1 MNPPDLPIG
10 LQPLAD
16 KLKYKYLKLR
26 PAAGLDLF
34 AVNLTDL
41 NLSLTDTNPC
51 IWVRAADIQSSDPIN
66 LAYRLMDAAR
76 EMRWEQ
82 EAVLV
87 FMDAPLPALRDHLPE
102 ALPVWVLI
110 DDAQQRQIQT
120 ADSPSYAFI
129 DALLGQMPR
138 SQLAPYEV
146 SKPVTGSRFFG
157 RKREISDVLRRPEN
171 NFIFVGIRRMG
182 KTSLLRE
189 IERRLDENLHV
200 RDGHKRSVY
209 VDCSVIE
216 TEEDF
221 LLQIASA
228 LDPTSRK
235 QILSGRAVK
244 AKRARTQLFKQFA
257 ALHGG
262 RITYLLDELDKML
275 EKIGVRNDL
284 FESMRAASTEGSARY
299 IMAGYNQAMQAYN
312 NDLTAFFNMLDKPI
326 EVSALDEDAIRRMIL
341 FPMGQLRVTFSDP
354 DALVSRIY
362 QETSGLPIYVQHY
375 CKILLDY
382 LDANKRSTLNVDDIA
397 VVYSNLGFRYSIV
410 ETFEGNNGLLERIIV
425 YALFAKDERST
436 RDRIKEDQI
445 TALLRKQNL
454 NLRSGSLTRACR
466 NLVRAEVLK
475 DEGRGTFRVAVPL
488 LRHALHE
495 STNIDYTLRRM
506 IEEFKIDPRYSDDW
520 ISASAANRER
530 G

>member
-1 MNPPDLPIG
+1 MNSADLPLG

-16 KLKYKYLKLR
+16 KLNYKYLKLR

-41 NLSLTDTNPC
+41 NLSLTHANPC
-51 IWVRAADIQSSDPIN
+51 VWVRAADIQSTDPVN

-76 EMRWEQ
+76 EMLWEQ
-82 EAVLV
+82 QTVLV
-87 FMDAPLPALRDHLPE
+87 FMDAALPALRDHLPE

-110 DDAQQRQIQT
+110 DDAQQRMIQA
-120 ADSPSYAFI
+120 ADSPSFAFI

-189 IERRLDENLHV
+189 IERRLDEHLHI

-228 LDPTSRK
+228 LDPSTRK
-235 QILSGRAVK
+235 QLLSGRAGK

-275 EKIGVRNDL
+275 EKITPQSDL
-284 FESMRAASTEGSARY
+284 LDSMRAAWTEGSARF

-312 NDLTAFFNMLDKPI
+312 NRLTALFNMLDKPI
-326 EVSALDEDAIRRMIL
+326 EVSALDEEAIRRMIL
-341 FPMGQLRVTFSDP
+341 FPMGQLRVTITDP

-362 QETSGLPIYVQHY
+362 SETSGLPIYVQHY

-382 LDANKRSTLNVDDIA
+382 LDANKRSTLSVDDIS

-425 YALFAKDERST
+425 YALFAEDERGI
-436 RDRIKEDQI
+436 RDRIKEDRI
-445 TALLRKQNL
+445 TALLRRRNL
-454 NLRSGSLTRACR
+454 NLRSGALTRACR

-495 STNIDYTLRRM
+495 STNVDYTLSRM
-506 IEEFKIDPRYSDDW
+506 IEEFKIDPRYSDEW
-520 ISASAANRER
+520 LSASAANRDR